1 MLLNKYIER
10 KMKKKYVIPEMQIVE
25 PKEPLM
31 LELPVGSP
39 NQMVDDEAAK
49 EQGEFVEEDV
59 VPTSPNLWGDT
70 EEED

>member
-1 MLLNKYIER
+1 
-10 KMKKKYVIPEMQIVE
+10 MKKKYVMPEMQIVE

-49 EQGEFVEEDV
+49 EQGEFEEEEIA
-59 VPTSPNLWGDT
+59 PTSPNLWGDI

>member
-1 MLLNKYIER
+1 
-10 KMKKKYVIPEMQIVE
+10 MKKKYEVPEMQIVE

-39 NQMVDDEAAK
+39 NQTVDDEASK
-49 EQGEFVEEDV
+49 EQDTFEETET

>member
-1 MLLNKYIER
+1 M
-10 KMKKKYVIPEMQIVE
+10 E

-39 NQMVDDEAAK
+39 NQFVDDEAAK
-49 EQGEFVEEDV
+49 EQGEFVEEDA
-59 VPTSPNLWGDT
+59 VPTSPNIWGDT

>member
-1 MLLNKYIER
+1 
-10 KMKKKYVIPEMQIVE
+10 MKKKYVMPEMQIVE

>member
-1 MLLNKYIER
+1 
-10 KMKKKYVIPEMQIVE
+10 MKKKYEVPEMQIVE

-39 NQMVDDEAAK
+39 NQFVDDEAAK
-49 EQGEFVEEDV
+49 EQGEFVEEEV
-59 VPTSPNLWGDT
+59 APTSPNLWGDT